1 MNEPAIPDP
10 RQATQGGI
18 RRFRVGVVIVIAF
31 AVGLIIWL
39 AVRDNGNSST
49 SSASADAAV
58 VSVEQIQALAT
69 SVGHPVFWV
78 GPTEGSTYELVR
90 TSDGSIFLRYLPQGV
105 KIGTREP
112 HLTVATYPFPHAYE
126 ALKAVAKGS
135 DEVKLPNGGIVGATK
150 GNRTSVHFAFPGVD
164 YQGEIYDPSPG
175 KALALATAGRLA
187 AVGSLKTGSTATS
200 QPTAVSLAQLKSLAK
215 SLGHPIYWAGPKK
228 GNTYELALT
237 PNGQVLIRYLPRG
250 TKVGASGQYLTVG
263 TYPHPSAFVGIQAL
277 AKETK
282 AAAIKLPRGGLAV
295 VEPRYRRSIHLAYPG
310 SDYQVEVFDPSPA
323 AARRVVSSGRVKS
336 IG

>member
-39 AVRDNGNSST
+39 AAQDNGNSST
-49 SSASADAAV
+49 SSASANAAA

-105 KIGTREP
+105 KIGAKEP
-112 HLTVATYPFPHAYE
+112 YLTVATYPHPNAYG
-126 ALKAVAKGS
+126 ALKKVAGGS
-135 DEVKLPNGGIVGATK
+135 GVKIPNGGIVGMTE
-150 GNRTSVHFAFPGVD
+150 GNPTSVHFAFPGVD

-187 AVGSLKTGSTATS
+187 AVGSLKTGSTAAS

-282 AAAIKLPRGGLAV
+282 AVAIKLPRGGLAV
-295 VEPRYRRSIHLAYPG
+295 VEPRYRKSIHLAYPG

-323 AARRVVSSGRVKS
+323 DARRVVSSGRVTS